1 MTFARVIVK
10 PDYLRRTTMHA
21 HVLKVSACATIFVIK
36 ECHHIIR
43 YRLRSRKLLQ
53 IVEPFSVATLLGG
66 PILLERLSSEV
77 KNAMLKGHKACSSEE
92 SSSREEGNQVCVSV
106 VNKQE

>member
-1 MTFARVIVK
+1 MKFARVIVK

-21 HVLKVSACATIFVIK
+21 HVLKVSACATIFVI
-36 ECHHIIR
+36 IIR

-53 IVEPFSVATLLGG
+53 IVEPFSVVTLLGG
-66 PILLERLSSEV
+66 PNLLERLSSEV
-77 KNAMLKGHKACSSEE
+77 KYAMLKGHKACSSEE
-92 SSSREEGNQVCVSV
+92 SSSSEERKQVCVSV

>member
-1 MTFARVIVK
+1 MNVTTLLGTGSA
-10 PDYLRRTTMHA
+10 LR
-21 HVLKVSACATIFVIK
+21 
-36 ECHHIIR
+36 
-43 YRLRSRKLLQ
+43 RKLLQ

-106 VNKQE
+106 VNKQEKTHGPKVFKSHYINSFCSNI

>member
-43 YRLRSRKLLQ
+43 YRLRSQ
-53 IVEPFSVATLLGG
+53 A
-66 PILLERLSSEV
+66 
-77 KNAMLKGHKACSSEE
+77 
-92 SSSREEGNQVCVSV
+92 
-106 VNKQE
+106 

>member
-1 MTFARVIVK
+1 MSLEHASGAK
-10 PDYLRRTTMHA
+10 PL
-21 HVLKVSACATIFVIK
+21 VCIGL
-36 ECHHIIR
+36 IR

-53 IVEPFSVATLLGG
+53 IVEPFSLSTLLGS

-106 VNKQE
+106 VNKQD

>member
-1 MTFARVIVK
+1 MTLARVIIK
-10 PDYLRRTTMHA
+10 PDSLGRTTIHA
-21 HVLKVSACATIFVIK
+21 HVLKVSIFVFD
-36 ECHHIIR
+36 ECHYIIR
-43 YRLRSRKLLQ
+43 DRLRSQRKLLQ
-53 IVEPFSVATLLGG
+53 IVEPFSVGTLLGG